1 MIHSTSLRVTKAIVP
16 IAGLAT
22 RFLPISKVVSK
33 EFLPLADKPLIHY
46 ALEEMRDS
54 KVTHVIFVVDA
65 RNLRFLSEY
74 LKRSPS
80 LEKFLED
87 RKNTQTLE
95 ELRALSHAFEGIS
108 FSFVQQT
115 KPLGEGHAILQ
126 AQKFIGDEPC
136 FVLSP
141 DDVIESKVPGLAQLA
156 KIFATAQCPVTGL
169 FQLPEEQLHAYG
181 VCEGEQIARRLT
193 KIRKIVEKPEP
204 GTAPSNLAMPGRRI
218 ITPDVFYYLKKARPN
233 TRGEISFGET
243 LGEMV
248 KEGKVMYGYELEGR
262 WLECGNKKAWMR
274 SNLYL
279 MLSSQEFGQELKAF
293 LKTEHLI

>member
-1 MIHSTSLRVTKAIVP
+1 MTEITKAIVP
-16 IAGLAT
+16 AAGLAT
-22 RFLPISKVVSK
+22 RFLPISKAVSK

-54 KVTHVIFVVDA
+54 GVKHVIFVVDA

-80 LEKFLED
+80 LEKLLEE
-87 RKNTQTLE
+87 RKNTQALE
-95 ELRALSHAFEGIS
+95 ELRSLSHALEGIS

-126 AQKFIGDEPC
+126 ASKLVGEEPC

-141 DDVIESKVPGLAQLA
+141 DDVIESKVPALLQLA
-156 KIFATAQCPVTGL
+156 KIFSTAQCPVTGL
-169 FQLPEEQLHAYG
+169 FQLPAEQLHSYG
-181 VCEGEQIARRLT
+181 VCGGEQIARRLT

-204 GTAPSNLAMPGRRI
+204 GTAPSRLAMPGRRI
-218 ITPDVFYYLKKARPN
+218 ITPEVFSYLKKAKPN

-248 KEGKVMYGYELEGR
+248 QEGKMVYGYEIEGK
-262 WLECGNKKAWMR
+262 WLECGNKKAWMK

-279 MLSSQEFGQELKAF
+279 TQQF
-293 LKTEHLI
+293 LKDEHLL